1 MNLGPAG
8 FVNAA
13 ANMVNAA
20 MKDLATA
27 QAGRFVV
34 NKDNVLGA
42 AKIIQTQVDALRD
55 RLALAWDDLE
65 VVPPG
70 NDTVSGLVAE
80 EWNRRLVFD
89 QGSYASRVEAY
100 VTGLEALVTQIRDS
114 ALAYGYNED
123 EVASA
128 LGTKGA

>member
-55 RLALAWDDLE
+55 RLNDASGDLR

-70 NDTVSGLVAE
+70 HDMVSGLVAE
-80 EWNRRLVFD
+80 EWNKRLID
-89 QGSYASRVEAY
+89 DSDSYAARVDAY
-100 VTGLEALVTQIRDS
+100 VVGLEKLVKQLSDS
-114 ALAYGYNED
+114 AKSYGYNED
-123 EVASA
+123 EVAAA

>member
-34 NKDNVLGA
+34 NKDNVLAA
-42 AKIIQTQVDALRD
+42 AKIIQTQADALRD
-55 RLALAWDDLE
+55 RLDDAKDDLE

-70 NDTVSGLVAE
+70 TDMVSGLVAK
-80 EWNRRLVFD
+80 EWNRRLIFD
-89 QGSYASRVEAY
+89 NGSYVQRVNAY
-100 VTGLEALVTQIRDS
+100 VDGLDSLIKQLSDS
-114 ALAYGYNED
+114 AVAYGYNED
-123 EVASA
+123 EVATA
-128 LGTKGA
+128 LGKTSG